1 MKRVTAKR
9 HAIKCT
15 AQMGSFKFP
24 GIENFSNSP
33 QLPAHMFQ
41 SFCVEDKIDTLAS
54 KAKIYQGRRARVDR
68 SYADT
73 YNSFPVYIHIFLSLF
88 LSFYLSFSLSLCID
102 IRVCVNMHTWIYIY
116 IYRDLK
122 LCRLQFPHSPIYTC
136 IYIHIHTYT
145 YIHMCVY
152 MYILKYIHVY
162 IYMYI

>member
-1 MKRVTAKR
+1 
-9 HAIKCT
+9 
-15 AQMGSFKFP
+15 MGSFKFP
-24 GIENFSNSP
+24 RIENFSNSP

-73 YNSFPVYIHIFLSLF
+73 YNSFPVYIHIFLSRF
-88 LSFYLSFSLSLCID
+88 LSFYLSFSLSLSIHWYTC
-102 IRVCVNMHTWIYIY
+102 VCKYEYMNVYIY
-116 IYRDLK
+116 IYTDLK

-145 YIHMCVY
+145 YIYMCVY